1 MRRGAA
7 LRCPRAWHRLTS
19 LASPHL
25 SWPAPLQ
32 VRELVRGS
40 ETVLGDAGADYE
52 LFVADAFEEYELVA
66 LTGACKAERLQRS
79 WDQSLR
85 VK

>member
-1 MRRGAA
+1 
-7 LRCPRAWHRLTS
+7 
-19 LASPHL
+19 
-25 SWPAPLQ
+25 

-52 LFVADAFEEYELVA
+52 LFVADSYEEYELAA
-66 LTGACKAERLQRS
+66 LTGACRAERLQRS
-79 WDQSLR
+79 WDQSTR